1 MPCEFCYSYQH
12 TLSVCEQIDVAFYA
26 NELRFMTI
34 DRHENVTKQYVSNLR
49 LPILKRLIRHL
60 GGAMSQTRRVLEQ
73 RCLEYTELLR
83 VREIIERENMLMAAQ
98 ELAEISMQE
107 DAANADANTDADM
120 AVDDVDVDVTAVAAA
135 NTDAAIAADVAAA
148 VEAAAVQN
156 RERIVQQFVIQQM
169 ANRPGQNLEELEAE
183 ADARAA
189 ARGQRPRQRPQT
201 IVQQM
206 ATLSDQSWE
215 ERRIRREN
223 TAISQIREEQNRIHN
238 EERSLRIRSFLRN
251 LGVPSQ
257 QQVVAAQQG
266 GIASLAQAAP
276 LATPPNTKPV
286 IQVKVNIIDPT
297 ACDKHTVLETC
308 CICLESDSYI
318 QTNCGHVFCN
328 CILQHTSKNG
338 VKCPM
343 CRQALTSLAYSCKT
357 QYETTSRL
365 GDMLNMGRVSYE
377 FN

>member
-12 TLSVCEQIDVAFYA
+12 TLSVCEQIDVAYYA

-107 DAANADANTDADM
+107 EDM
-120 AVDDVDVDVTAVAAA
+120 AVDDDVVVTDVDVTAAATDA
-135 NTDAAIAADVAAA
+135 NADAAIAADVAAA

-183 ADARAA
+183 ADARAS

-201 IVQQM
+201 IIQQM

-257 QQVVAAQQG
+257 QQGISAQQG

-377 FN
+377 FV

>member
-1 MPCEFCYSYQH
+1 MPCEFCYSHQH
-12 TLSVCEQIDVAFYA
+12 TLSVCEQIDVAYYA
-26 NELRFMTI
+26 NELRFMTLE
-34 DRHENVTKQYVSNLR
+34 RHENVTRQYVSNLR

-107 DAANADANTDADM
+107 DAVDVDADM
-120 AVDDVDVDVTAVAAA
+120 AVDDDVVVTDVDANAAA
-135 NTDAAIAADVAAA
+135 AAAAIA

-183 ADARAA
+183 AEARAA

-215 ERRIRREN
+215 ERRVRQEN

-297 ACDKHTVLETC
+297 VCDKHTSLETC
-308 CICLESDSYI
+308 CICLESESYI

-343 CRQALTSLAYSCKT
+343 CRQELTSLAYSCKT
-357 QYETTSRL
+357 QYDSTSRL
-365 GDMLNMGRVSYE
+365 GDMLNMGRVSYA